1 MRSLR
6 ILPVLGAAALALAA
20 CTGGTSPAT
29 DTASSEATGAPAKE
43 TVLNV
48 YAAASLTETFGELEK
63 TFEAANPGVDV
74 RFNFAGSQDL
84 VAQLGE
90 GADVDVLATANE
102 STMKKAAD
110 ANQVDTQTVFVTNTL
125 TLITTPG
132 NPAGVTGL
140 DSSLDGVK
148 LVVCAPEVPC
158 GKLTKTLTEKLGV
171 TLNPVSEEQAVTD
184 VRGKVSSGQAD
195 AGIVYKTDALA
206 EGDAVDTVPIQGAD
220 EAVNKYPIALVSASA
235 NKELGQK
242 WIDLVLSAEGQT
254 LLQCAGFTPAA
265 K

>member
-125 TLITTPG
+125 TLITTP
-132 NPAGVTGL
+132 
-140 DSSLDGVK
+140 
-148 LVVCAPEVPC
+148 
-158 GKLTKTLTEKLGV
+158 TE
-171 TLNPVSEEQAVTD
+171 
-184 VRGKVSSGQAD
+184 
-195 AGIVYKTDALA
+195 
-206 EGDAVDTVPIQGAD
+206 
-220 EAVNKYPIALVSASA
+220 
-235 NKELGQK
+235 
-242 WIDLVLSAEGQT
+242 
-254 LLQCAGFTPAA
+254 
-265 K
+265 

>member
-6 ILPVLGAAALALAA
+6 ILPAIGAAALALAA
-20 CTGGTSPAT
+20 CTGGSTPA
-29 DTASSEATGAPAKE
+29 DSTASAEATQPAAE
-43 TVLNV
+43 TTVLNV

-84 VAQLGE
+84 VTQLGE

-110 ANQVDTQTVFVTNTL
+110 ASQVDAQTIFVTNTL

-148 LVVCAPEVPC
+148 LVICAPEVPC

-195 AGIVYKTDALA
+195 A
-206 EGDAVDTVPIQGAD
+206 VDTVAIQGAD
-220 EAVNKYPIALVSASA
+220 EAVNKYPIALVSAST
-235 NKELGQK
+235 KKDLGQK
-242 WIDLVLSAEGQT
+242 WIDLVLSADGQKV
-254 LLQCAGFTPAA
+254 LENAGFTPAA